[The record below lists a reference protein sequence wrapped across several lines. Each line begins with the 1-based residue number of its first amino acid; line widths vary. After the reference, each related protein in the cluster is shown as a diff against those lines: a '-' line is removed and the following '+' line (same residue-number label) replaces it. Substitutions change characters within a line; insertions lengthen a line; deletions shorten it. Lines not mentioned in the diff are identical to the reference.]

1 MPSFLQFLRNLARK
15 MYNDQPKRRRSAQ
28 HTVQYVMI
36 FNHDV
41 YFNHDQSVHRPH
53 NGNILNHDYSF
64 HSFNSG
70 NCISNNVTNTSTGSM
85 ENASTVITNGNS
97 TAGGFNEAPDSDDA
111 SDESANSEP
120 SRTAE

>member
-1 MPSFLQFLRNLARK
+1 MPSFLKFLRDFVHK
-15 MYNDQPKRRRSAQ
+15 MHNQPKRRQSAQ

-53 NGNILNHDYSF
+53 NGNIFNHDYSF
-64 HSFNSG
+64 HSLNSG
-70 NCISNNVTNTSTGSM
+70 NWTSNNVTNTSTGSM

-97 TAGGFNEAPDSDDA
+97 TGGFEVPDPDDN
-111 SDESANSEP
+111 SDEVATGEP
-120 SRTAE
+120 SRAAE